1 MRQWIVLYKKELLE
15 IVRNYKMLW
24 IPIVFILLGV
34 MQPISSY
41 FMPELLD
48 TFGGLPEGTVL
59 EMPTP
64 TGAEVFTQVVSNYG
78 LLGVLILV
86 LSAMGVVSAEK
97 QSGVAAMVMI
107 KPVSYT
113 SYILSKW
120 AGLVTITL
128 VSLFIGS
135 IASWYYTNLLI
146 ETLPFDQMAQS
157 VLIYSLWL
165 IFVVTITLF
174 FSTIMKGNGSVAFLT
189 VMVVF
194 ALSALTSFMG
204 EKMSWSPAAM
214 TEHTAQILIGAEL
227 GPSFMPALIMTL
239 LVMTLILF
247 LSIQLLKKK
256 ELLQ

>member
-1 MRQWIVLYKKELLE
+1 MKQWIVLYRKELLE
-15 IVRNYKMLW
+15 MIRNYKMLW

-64 TGAEVFTQVVSNYG
+64 TGAEVFIQVVSNYG

-120 AGLVTITL
+120 AGLLTITL
-128 VSLFIGS
+128 VSLFVGS

-146 ETLPFDQMAQS
+146 GTVPFDRMAQS

-165 IFVVTITLF
+165 TFVVTITLF

-189 VMVVF
+189 VLVVF
-194 ALSALTSFMG
+194 TLAALTSFMG
-204 EKMSWSPAAM
+204 EVMSFSPAKM
-214 TEHTAQILIGAEL
+214 TEHSGQMVLVGELDSSFVPAFMVTLSVLILI
-227 GPSFMPALIMTL
+227 
-239 LVMTLILF
+239 LILSVQIF
-247 LSIQLLKKK
+247 KKK
-256 ELLQ
+256 ELLE

>member
-1 MRQWIVLYKKELLE
+1 MRQGIVLYQKEMLE
-15 IVRNYKMLW
+15 MVRNYKMIW

-59 EMPTP
+59 RMPTP
-64 TGAEVFTQVVSNYG
+64 TGAEVFIQVVSNYG

-97 QSGVAAMVMI
+97 QSGAAAMVMI

-113 SYILSKW
+113 AYILSKW
-120 AGLVTITL
+120 AGLITITL
-128 VSLFIGS
+128 VSLMIGS

-146 ETLPFDQMAQS
+146 GTVPFDRMAQS

-165 IFVVTITLF
+165 VFVVTLTLF
-174 FSTIMKGNGSVAFLT
+174 FSTVMKGNGSVAFLT
-189 VMVVF
+189 ILVVF
-194 ALSALTSFMG
+194 TLSALTSFMG

-214 TEHTAQILIGAEL
+214 TEHSGKILLVGEL
-227 GPSFMPALIMTL
+227 GSTFIPALLVTL
-239 LVMTLILF
+239 IVMILILF
-247 LSIQLLKKK
+247 LSVQFFKKK